1 MFGADPREVI
11 QYLAE
16 ADAAVRN
23 LIEAFEHERA
33 ALEDRLRD
41 ATRQVETLRAD
52 LAAAEQCTVAYRADE
67 MLIGR
72 TLVTAQK
79 MAEELERTAQAD
91 AKEIL
96 GKAETIANDI
106 VQTGCR
112 NASDIMRRA
121 QQESDAM
128 VRAAKENA
136 TELLDL
142 VRREAGRLAADVHE
156 TFDRARRSVEQDI
169 ASAAS
174 RLDAHIARGDLET
187 SPPDPGRDLPRPE
200 ASGAPTPSEHLG
212 ATSQSAGAH
221 PPESDVQTGA
231 ADGSGSTAAP
241 DPAPQPST
249 RHVVL
254 QGATLW
260 ALTAAVL
267 GIVSHL
273 RRFGLS
279 FFA

>member
-16 ADAAVRN
+16 ADAAARN
-23 LIEAFEHERA
+23 LIEAFEYERA

-41 ATRQVETLRAD
+41 ATEQVETLRAE
-52 LAAAEQCTVAYRADE
+52 LTAAEECTAAYRADE

-72 TLVTAQK
+72 TLVMAQK
-79 MAEELERTAQAD
+79 MAEELQRTAQAD

-128 VRAAKENA
+128 VRAAKEYA

-142 VRREAGRLAADVHE
+142 VRREAGRLATDAQE
-156 TFDRARRSVEQDI
+156 TFQRARRSVEQDI
-169 ASAAS
+169 ASTTS

-187 SPPDPGRDLPRPE
+187 RPLDANRHQLNSE
-200 ASGAPTPSEHLG
+200 GSGEPTPPEHLG
-212 ATSQSAGAH
+212 ATAQSAGGH
-221 PPESDVQTGA
+221 SPESDVHA
-231 ADGSGSTAAP
+231 RSANGSGSAAAP

-249 RHVVL
+249 RRVVL
-254 QGATLW
+254 EGATLW
-260 ALTAAVL
+260 AITAAVV
-267 GIVSHL
+267 GIVSQL
-273 RRFGLS
+273 RRLGLS